1 MSTPP
6 ENQINDRSKMKKEMI
21 SRSSQV
27 VSGVLVIGIILFLA
41 AGRLDWTMGWV
52 YVGLHFFGLIINMIF
67 LLSKNPE
74 VIAARAR
81 MPNEET
87 PVFDKVFTVV
97 YTLSLIG
104 IMAVSGLDAGRYG
117 WSTVPTWVQILSIVL
132 FIASWLFSLWAMV
145 SNKYFETTVR
155 IQAERGH
162 KAVTSGPYGI
172 IRHPGYASYIIMFSA
187 SATLLG
193 SWWGLI
199 PAGIL
204 AVGFVMRTVRE
215 DQTLLEKL
223 PDYAAYAQKVR
234 YRLFPGIW

>member
-6 ENQINDRSKMKKEMI
+6 ESNGMGNSTMKKDMI
-21 SRSSQV
+21 SRASQV
-27 VSGVLVIGIILFLA
+27 ISGVLVIGIILFLA

-52 YVGLHFFGLIINMIF
+52 YVGLHFLGLIINLVF
-67 LLSKNPE
+67 LLNKNPE
-74 VIAARAR
+74 VIAARAQL
-81 MPNEET
+81 PSEET
-87 PVFDKVFTVV
+87 PMFDKIFTVV

-104 IMAVSGLDAGRYG
+104 IMVISGIDAGRYG

-145 SNKYFETTVR
+145 ENKYFETTVR
-155 IQAERGH
+155 IQVERGH
-162 KAVTSGPYGI
+162 ETISSGPYGI
-172 IRHPGYASYIIMFSA
+172 MRHPGYASYIIMFSA

-204 AVGFVMRTVRE
+204 AIGFVMRTARE
-215 DQTLLEKL
+215 DQTLQEKL
-223 PDYAAYAQKVR
+223 PGYAAYAEKVR
-234 YRLFPGIW
+234 YRLYPGVW